1 MMISRLLGFLYGDG
15 WVYYNERGE
24 YYEVG
29 FQQSLKNRDIYE
41 YYKKLVIKLTV
52 TKYFRERVRRGK
64 IELVIYDNTIY
75 KLLKTVKSNPTEY
88 FRSLSNEEKL
98 MFIAGFTDADGYIG
112 STEVA
117 IYDSNRSLLNE
128 ICSHLK
134 NLGIKCVVSRN
145 KSIWRL
151 RIRSKESIN
160 IFLNLIPHIKI
171 RPPPPGQT
179 P

>member
-1 MMISRLLGFLYGDG
+1 
-15 WVYYNERGE
+15 
-24 YYEVG
+24 
-29 FQQSLKNRDIYE
+29 
-41 YYKKLVIKLTV
+41 
-52 TKYFRERVRRGK
+52 
-64 IELVIYDNTIY
+64 
-75 KLLKTVKSNPTEY
+75 
-88 FRSLSNEEKL
+88 

-117 IYDSNRSLLNE
+117 IYDSNRPLLNE